1 MNTEQTRQLGIEF
14 ERRIQ
19 TMLPYREFL
28 DKLDTET
35 IYSFLNQYQDKYIHE
50 LFLSLDKLSEEE
62 LRSIRIETILK
73 NLLMTEV
80 LTQKLSS
87 DEITDTFKLP
97 SNFSMY
103 VKSASF
109 VDQFYRFK
117 RSNNIESDKQQ
128 VANEFVQHIKL
139 SDYIE
144 NPNDILRILRNPIVT
159 IAGGNLK
166 LIHDR
171 YTHVTK
177 VQLSYYKTP
186 KYFSPLTG
194 INCELPIDMFDDL
207 VTGAV
212 QLYVQYA
219 SATNQKEQKQN
230 DKNND

>member
-1 MNTEQTRQLGIEF
+1 
-14 ERRIQ
+14 
-19 TMLPYREFL
+19 
-28 DKLDTET
+28 
-35 IYSFLNQYQDKYIHE
+35 
-50 LFLSLDKLSEEE
+50 
-62 LRSIRIETILK
+62 
-73 NLLMTEV
+73 MTEV

-87 DEITDTFKLP
+87 DEITDTFELP
-97 SNFSMY
+97 SEFSMY

-117 RSNNIESDKQQ
+117 RSNNIGSKERQ

-159 IAGGNLK
+159 IAGSNLK

-171 YTHVTK
+171 YTHITK
-177 VQLSYYKTP
+177 VQLSYYKIP

-212 QLYVQYA
+212 
-219 SATNQKEQKQN
+219 
-230 DKNND
+230 